1 MGNFKGRQ
9 KGNDGS
15 PAASQVSRR
24 PGTRE
29 TDGEGITHITV
40 VGDIVSVVLADSVGC
55 AYFVADCMAF
65 VDSVS
70 YCRYCRGG
78 VSCSD

>member
-1 MGNFKGRQ
+1 MPYNAKAGQFK
-9 KGNDGS
+9 
-15 PAASQVSRR
+15 
-24 PGTRE
+24 E

-40 VGDIVSVVLADSVGC
+40 VGDIAGVVLANSVSG

-70 YCRYCRGG
+70 RCWHRRGG
-78 VSCSD
+78 VSCAD